1 MNICYDLIIK
11 SASEIKTKFYF
22 YNEIVMLFF
31 LNLMRYEIYDLYIEL

>member
-22 YNEIVMLFF
+22 YNEIVIFF